1 MHPLAK
7 LAKEAVETF
16 IKEGK
21 IIPIPQDFPK
31 EFFEKR
37 AGVFVTIEKEGNLRG
52 CIGTY
57 LPTRPNVVEETIK
70 NAIAAATEDWRF
82 EPITKE
88 ELPLLSYT
96 VSILGLPKEVKD
108 LKELDPKKYGVLVK
122 TFPLVFPN
130 QEYILDGILDKE
142 IVSKTGLLLPD
153 IEGVETVEKQIAIA
167 CQKAGINPENEKFFI
182 YRFAVEKYQ

>member
-1 MHPLAK
+1 MHLLAK

-37 AGVFVTIEKEGNLRG
+37 AGVFVTIEKEGKLRG

-57 LPTRPNVVEETIK
+57 LPTRPNIIEETIK

-82 EPITKE
+82 GPVTKE
-88 ELPLLSYT
+88 ELPFLSYT
-96 VSILGLPKEVKD
+96 VSILGLPEEIKD
-108 LKELDPKKYGVLVK
+108 LKELNPKKYGVLVK

-130 QEYILDGILDKE
+130 QEYVLDGLFEKE

-153 IEGVETVEKQIAIA
+153 IEGVETVEQQIAIA
-167 CQKAGINPENEKFFI
+167 CQKAGIDPKKERFYI
-182 YRFAVEKYQ
+182 YRFTVEKYQ